1 MVKVAD
7 AHPRL
12 FHYTTWEGLKGIVES
27 NTLFATHAGFL
38 NDSSELLAAREL
50 LVQLLAPEIR
60 VIIEPHINKKI
71 PPQFIAA
78 DGGLEQ
84 HTLRLVRFIIKS
96 FYDRVGD
103 DFFITSFCGYPDD
116 EYVRQNGLLSQ
127 WRAYG
132 NIQGFAIELDTK
144 AIEALIEREQEE
156 YSHAF
161 IGFADAVYGQNH
173 TLFGDGF
180 LPKFNELR
188 DFVAANVRNDL
199 GENVKVDPTAGF
211 VPFCYCISM
220 LKHRGFQEEREVRI
234 AISPRGESE
243 NETGTEKSA
252 AQSRR
257 QKRICS
263 RLKSSAPVPYIQLFD
278 VGSQPLPITRIIV
291 GPSKSKRESAYAI
304 EKILGRKIPITIC
317 ETPFV

>member
-1 MVKVAD
+1 M
-7 AHPRL
+7 
-12 FHYTTWEGLKGIVES
+12 ES

-50 LVQLLAPEIR
+50 LVRLLAPEIR
-60 VIIEPHINKKI
+60 GIIEPYIGNKKI
-71 PPQFIAA
+71 SPQLIAA
-78 DGGLEQ
+78 DGGLEL
-84 HTLRLVRFIIKS
+84 HTLRLVKFIIKS

-103 DFFITSFCGYPDD
+103 DFFIASFCGYPND

-156 YSHAF
+156 YLHPF
-161 IGFADAVYGQNH
+161 IGFADAVYGQDH
-173 TLFGDGF
+173 TLFSDDF
-180 LPKFNELR
+180 LPRFNKLKE
-188 DFVAANVRNDL
+188 FVVANIRKDL
-199 GENVKVDPTAGF
+199 GENVTVDPTSGF
-211 VPFCYCISM
+211 APFCYCISM

-243 NETGTEKSA
+243 DESGVEKSP

-263 RLKSSAPVPYIQLFD
+263 RLRSSVPVPYIQLFD
-278 VGSQPLPITRIIV
+278 IGAQPLPITRIIV